1 MALHFHPLTVKDIKR
16 ETQDCVSISFDIPK
30 ELKKEFEFKQG
41 QSLTL
46 RKNLEGEEIRRSYS
60 ICTSPLD
67 NEVRVA
73 VKKVQGGLFST
84 FANTELKPG
93 DTMDV
98 MPPSGNFY
106 TDLYS
111 SHKKN
116 YVAFAAG
123 SGITPVISII
133 KTTLITEPKSTFT
146 LVFGN
151 KNHSSIIFKE
161 ELEALKDKYIERFS
175 LYHILSR
182 ERMEADINYGR
193 ITAEKCDQLT
203 KLIDIN
209 RIDEFFICGPEEMI
223 FYVKDFLEQKGI
235 DKRKIHFE
243 LFTTPL
249 RKASSY
255 KPQNASETNKETS
268 KITVKLDGRSF
279 DFNLDYD
286 SNNIL
291 DAALA
296 QGADLPYACKGGVC
310 TTCKAKLIEGKI
322 EMEVNYGLEADEVAA
337 GYILTCQSHPRSE
350 KVMVD
355 FDVK

>member
-1 MALHFHPLTVKDIKR
+1 MALHFHPLTVKDIKK

-30 ELKKEFEFKQG
+30 ELQKEFEFKQG

-46 RKNLEGEEIRRSYS
+46 RKILDREEVRRSYS

-67 NEVRVA
+67 NELRVA

-84 FANTELKPG
+84 FVNSSLKTG
-93 DTMDV
+93 DVIDV
-98 MPPSGNFY
+98 MTPSGNFY
-106 TDLYS
+106 TDLQS
-111 SHKKN
+111 SNKKN

-123 SGITPVISII
+123 SGITPILSII
-133 KTTLITEPKSTFT
+133 KTTLITEPASTFS

-151 KNHSSIIFKE
+151 KNTSSIIFKE
-161 ELEALKDKYIERFS
+161 ELEALKDKYIQRFK

-193 ITAEKCDQLT
+193 INADKCLQLT
-203 KLIDIN
+203 KLIDLN
-209 RIDEFFICGPEEMI
+209 SVDEFFICGPEEMI
-223 FYVKDFLEQKGI
+223 FGVSDFLEQNGI

-255 KPQNASETNKETS
+255 KPPVASETNKETS
-268 KITVKLDGRSF
+268 KITVTLDGRSF
-279 DFNLDYD
+279 DFDLDYD

-296 QGADLPYACKGGVC
+296 QGADLPFACKGGVC
-310 TTCKAKLIEGKI
+310 TTCKAKLIEGQI
-322 EMEVNYGLEADEVAA
+322 EMEVNYGLEPDEVEA
-337 GYILTCQSHPRSE
+337 GFILTCQSHPRSG